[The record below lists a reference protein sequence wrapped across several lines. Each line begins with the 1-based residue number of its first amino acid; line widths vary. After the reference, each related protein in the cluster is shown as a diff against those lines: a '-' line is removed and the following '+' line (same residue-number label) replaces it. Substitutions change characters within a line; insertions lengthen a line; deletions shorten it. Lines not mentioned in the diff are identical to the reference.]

1 MLLAR
6 SVFFYPVSVVLPTV
20 AVSGT
25 HTCSRGAGLKRF
37 STISRR
43 ADTDSHA
50 LAAGTGSKR
59 AGTPREFP
67 QLDGTSICAELALI
81 DLI

>member
-50 LAAGTGSKR
+50 LAAGSKR